1 MSEFMVHILLFLL
14 VSFAIVLMGVF
25 YSEADDARALR
36 ILPRRLGVF
45 MLGCALLAVV
55 MLVCEHTFAAL

>member
-1 MSEFMVHILLFLL
+1 MSDFTVHALLFLL
-14 VSFAIVLMGVF
+14 VSLAIVLMGVF

-45 MLGCALLAVV
+45 LLGCGVLAVV
-55 MLVCEHTFAAL
+55 MLVCEHTLAAL